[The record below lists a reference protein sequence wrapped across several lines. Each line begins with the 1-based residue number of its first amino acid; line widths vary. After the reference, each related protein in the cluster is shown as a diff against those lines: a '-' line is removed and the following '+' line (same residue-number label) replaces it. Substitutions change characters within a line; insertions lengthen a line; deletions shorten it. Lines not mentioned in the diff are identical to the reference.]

1 MPYYTPIPDATID
14 LNAET
19 PVLGLGNNLLLNELS
34 SSTQFA
40 QYDVDATEATTL
52 SRGDEMSL
60 VDANG
65 DSLAAGTFAGTGTIS
80 TAAVGLNLGL
90 ASLSIELNPISGS
103 FMTASDGTVQFVSDE
118 PLDADHLGLKITGTI
133 GIPPF
138 DTSINLADINISD
151 LADNALLAP
160 FAGAIQDL
168 LDTVVV
174 NVAYDAEGTLP
185 LDEDDVF
192 PCFTAGTL
200 IDTPR
205 GTVAVETLTVG
216 DLVLTADHGAQPIRW
231 IGRRRFDAGKL
242 AANPAL
248 VPVRIKAG
256 ALGPN
261 QPAADLLVS
270 PQHRILLRSRI
281 ARRMFGTDEIL
292 VAAKQLLLIEGVDL
306 AHDLEAVEYV
316 HLLFDR
322 HEVVQ
327 ANGAATE
334 SLYLGPQ
341 ALESLPAKAVAEIM
355 AIFPELAERL
365 HEPLGARLL
374 ASGRQARKLAHRH
387 AQNGQPLVA

>member
-1 MPYYTPIPDATID
+1 MPYFTPIPNATID
-14 LNAET
+14 LTADT
-19 PVLGLGNNLLLNELS
+19 PVLGLGTNLLLNQLS
-34 SSTQFA
+34 GSTQFA
-40 QYDVDATEATTL
+40 QYDVDATTATTL
-52 SRGDEMSL
+52 DRGDAMSL
-60 VDANG
+60 VNANG
-65 DSLAAGTFAGTGTIS
+65 DSLAAGTFAGAGTIS
-80 TAAVGLNLGL
+80 TAALVLNLGL
-90 ASLSIELNPISGS
+90 ASLTVQLNPISGS
-103 FMTASDGTVQFVSDE
+103 FMVAADGTVNFVSDE
-118 PLDADHLGLKITGTI
+118 PLDDDHLGLRITGTI

-138 DTSINLADINISD
+138 ATSINLADINISQ
-151 LADNALLAP
+151 LTDNNLLAP
-160 FAGAIQDL
+160 LADAIQGA
-168 LDTVVV
+168 LDTAIV
-174 NVAYDAEGTLP
+174 NVAYDEDGTLA

-200 IDTPR
+200 IDTPH
-205 GTVAVETLTVG
+205 GVVAVETLTVG

-231 IGRRRFDAGKL
+231 IGRRHFDAAKL

-261 QPAADLLVS
+261 QPTADLLVS

-281 ARRMFGTDEIL
+281 ARRMFGAEEIL

-306 AHDLEAVEYV
+306 AHDLAAVEYV
-316 HLLFDR
+316 HMLFDR

-341 ALESLPAKAVAEIM
+341 ALESLPAKAVAEIT

-365 HEPLGARLL
+365 HTPQGARLL
-374 ASGRQARKLAHRH
+374 ASGRQARKLAYRH
-387 AQNGQPLVA
+387 AQNGQPLVV

>member
-90 ASLSIELNPISGS
+90 ASLSIQLNPISGS

-133 GIPPF
+133 LGAP
-138 DTSINLADINISD
+138 INLADINISD

-205 GTVAVETLTVG
+205 GSVAVETLTVG